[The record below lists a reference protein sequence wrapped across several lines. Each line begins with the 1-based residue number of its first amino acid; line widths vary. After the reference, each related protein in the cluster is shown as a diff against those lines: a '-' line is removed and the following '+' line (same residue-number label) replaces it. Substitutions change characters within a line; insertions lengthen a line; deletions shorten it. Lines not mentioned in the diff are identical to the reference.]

1 LAAYN
6 KKQGYNVHVFF
17 LWVRS
22 VEVAVSRVKD
32 RVLSGGHGIPEV
44 IIRRRFGRSIRN
56 LLAEYRALADS

>member
-1 LAAYN
+1 M
-6 KKQGYNVHVFF
+6 HVFF